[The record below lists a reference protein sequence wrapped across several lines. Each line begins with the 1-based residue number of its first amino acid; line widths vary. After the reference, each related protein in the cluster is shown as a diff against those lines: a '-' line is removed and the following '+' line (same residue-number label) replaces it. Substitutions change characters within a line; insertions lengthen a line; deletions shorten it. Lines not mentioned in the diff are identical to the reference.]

1 MLKDISLETGS
12 LVQLQ
17 GKNVNKNVNRLISS
31 NTYCSSS
38 KYSCIYLSKVLYICY
53 EKQTC
58 IAVHRQ
64 GTQKL
69 KADFN
74 VSLRI
79 REEFTNMALLIIQ
92 ITTGHQVN

>member
-1 MLKDISLETGS
+1 MHMDNSFLGGELKVECCLQRFLLKREQFGWVML
-12 LVQLQ
+12 QLQ
-17 GKNVNKNVNRLISS
+17 GENVNKNVNRLISS
-31 NTYCSSS
+31 NTYCSS
-38 KYSCIYLSKVLYICY
+38 KYSCMYLFKILYICY

-74 VSLRI
+74 ISFHVR
-79 REEFTNMALLIIQ
+79 
-92 ITTGHQVN
+92 